1 MTVYILS
8 PATCYFFIHRQI
20 SETDPQG
27 LFSAGSACDVDLA
40 TRGRRLGSH
49 DRELLPR
56 VVESLL
62 GRNITMVACGGA
74 HTITL
79 SSELTIILKNYSVFY
94 LL

>member
-1 MTVYILS
+1 MFYRTTVLVK
-8 PATCYFFIHRQI
+8 
-20 SETDPQG
+20 E
-27 LFSAGSACDVDLA
+27 SACDLY
-40 TRGRRLGSH
+40 TWGGGGRGRLGH
-49 DRELLPR
+49 KEDDRELLPR